1 MTRRLKLTAQI
12 GAVALVAALLA
23 VLGWRL
29 AHSGTKVAKGP
40 APRFT
45 LPRLDGRGDV
55 QLASLR
61 GKAVVLNFWASWCI
75 PCKQEA
81 PEVERVWQRFRSQGV
96 VINFW
101 ASWCIP
107 CKKEAKALEQA
118 WRRHRAGGLVVLG
131 VDEEDFVHDARKFA
145 DRHGM
150 TYPLVHDA
158 PGKLKRA
165 YSLTGYPETFFVNRR
180 GELVAKYI
188 VGPVNHGDNVKHFA
202 AGIEL
207 ALK

>member
-1 MTRRLKLTAQI
+1 MTRRLKLTGQL

-81 PEVERVWQRFRSQGV
+81 PQLERAWQRWRAQGV
-96 VINFW
+96 
-101 ASWCIP
+101 
-107 CKKEAKALEQA
+107 
-118 WRRHRAGGLVVLG
+118 VVLG
-131 VDEEDFVHDARKFA
+131 VDAQDFSGDAKRFR
-145 DRHGM
+145 DRYGL
-150 TYPLVHDA
+150 TYPLLRDG
-158 PGKLKRA
+158 PGKTLGD
-165 YSLTGYPETFFVNRR
+165 YGVIGFPETFFVDRTGR
-180 GELVAKYI
+180 I
-188 VGPVNHGDNVKHFA
+188 VGDHVAGPVSRQKLDRN
-202 AGIEL
+202 IRR
-207 ALK
+207 ALRS